1 MGQYICHWKLETNW
15 SLFSKS
21 WLLNI
26 YHWPRVSNFKG
37 GDKRPVKERTKQLQ
51 RCRSR
56 TRREW
61 CSESKVGETAQR
73 KRPSRDGASPDEPLT
88 LWLACPEAL
97 VTCCWSHAG
106 RGGDPNV
113 GFCAYTTW
121 SGITHGLTRLET
133 ARTFFWHFLYTLG
146 TSQNE
151 GIIRKLF
158 HNIWILFWQ
167 TTFSQRW

>member
-121 SGITHGLTRLET
+121 SGITHGLTRVET

-158 HNIWILFWQ
+158 HNI
-167 TTFSQRW
+167 